1 MAQDEIPAFEKPDEL
16 SRTGTMSL
24 LRSYA
29 LGVIQKKT
37 RDAIKESQGDVSEGA
52 LPETPT
58 LPAQGKTPLSPFKDP
73 EEYQEEEI

>member
-37 RDAIKESQGDVSEGA
+37 RDAMKESQGDASE
-52 LPETPT
+52 ETPT
-58 LPAQGKTPLSPFKDP
+58 LPAQGETPLSPFSDP